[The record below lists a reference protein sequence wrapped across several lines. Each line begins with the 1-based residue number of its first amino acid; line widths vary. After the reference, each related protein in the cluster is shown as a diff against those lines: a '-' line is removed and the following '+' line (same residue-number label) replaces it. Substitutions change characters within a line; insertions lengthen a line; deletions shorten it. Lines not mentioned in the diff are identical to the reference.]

1 MVTKKLAQRL
11 SADWITIIFFRWHGS
26 RLGRCLHRLTFI
38 MQDMQKY
45 QMKPWL
51 LYLWSLSIFT
61 CTFTPLH
68 IALFGH
74 CWFTCDHCL
83 GDLNARSCCLTIPG
97 LLSLDTCNVMSY
109 VICHTYLKLVQMIS
123 WSRCVSACDCVMT
136 GCCNI
141 LSPFIS
147 RRISDTSHRSGPL
160 SARAR
165 PGVAGPRA
173 VVQVWTSPS
182 SVHPIHDFSADPLIN
197 CPFPLRVN
205 RKNISDV
212 LWGEHHVQ

>member
-1 MVTKKLAQRL
+1 
-11 SADWITIIFFRWHGS
+11 
-26 RLGRCLHRLTFI
+26 
-38 MQDMQKY
+38 
-45 QMKPWL
+45 MKPWL

-83 GDLNARSCCLTIPG
+83 GDLNARSCCLTTPG

-173 VVQVWTSPS
+173 VRRSGHRRARSIPFTTSLLTRWLIVRSPFVLIGRTLAMCCGGSIMSNNSIS
-182 SVHPIHDFSADPLIN
+182 SPLTWIIDRLLEL
-197 CPFPLRVN
+197 FHTS
-205 RKNISDV
+205 I
-212 LWGEHHVQ
+212 